1 MRQKLLGSLPILL
14 KRKQSRIVAALLF
27 AFAAL
32 TCGSGLLAANPAPT
46 PTPTAFP
53 TPSPVPSPS
62 PGPCHLRVLIVYAD
76 YAPPTML
83 KSQILAEP
91 GVTAVDLFDASY
103 GLGDEPKGGT
113 PTLAQLQQYDI
124 VVPLS
129 FDVFANSIAL
139 GDNLVDYVD
148 GGGLVVQFGDS
159 FMGPGEGHGI
169 NGRWFAENYYAYGYS
184 FNQVQNTPFGLGT
197 FNS

>member
-1 MRQKLLGSLPILL
+1 MPSRAKNARFRAAAPPEPVCKSGKQSFQNHTEHRMRQKLLGPLPILL
-14 KRKQSRIVAALLF
+14 KRKQSRIAAALLF

-62 PGPCHLRVLIVYAD
+62 PWPCHLRVLIVYAD

-103 GLGDEPKGGT
+103 GLGD
-113 PTLAQLQQYDI
+113 
-124 VVPLS
+124 
-129 FDVFANSIAL
+129 
-139 GDNLVDYVD
+139 
-148 GGGLVVQFGDS
+148 
-159 FMGPGEGHGI
+159 
-169 NGRWFAENYYAYGYS
+169 
-184 FNQVQNTPFGLGT
+184 
-197 FNS
+197 